1 MSGRRLEWMSWPE
14 IQEAGVQPGST
25 VVWPFGAVEQHGPH
39 LPVCTDACFAEV
51 VLDAVMARIKPNRP
65 IWRLPLQMIGFSPEH
80 EAFPGTLSL
89 SAELILNMVE
99 QVGNQLS
106 RSGFERLILFNA
118 HGGQISLLQ
127 VAARQLRA
135 RRPSLGVL
143 PCFLWSG
150 PEGISSLLP
159 EPERYEGLHAGLAE
173 TSLMLYLQA
182 NQVGNIKQW
191 DGVRDCP
198 TPPLTPPNGWS
209 LEGKVPNAWLTS
221 DISATGVIGDSRQAN
236 ALLGEQLFN
245 LLVDGWLAR
254 FESLLDSSWP
264 PRRIS

>member
-1 MSGRRLEWMSWPE
+1 MPGRRLEWMSWPE
-14 IQEAGVQPGST
+14 IQDAGAQPGST
-25 VVWPFGAVEQHGPH
+25 VIWPFGAFEQHGPH
-39 LPVCTDACFAEV
+39 LPLCTDSCFAEM
-51 VLDAVMARIKPNRP
+51 VLEAIMARMGPTRP
-65 IWRLPLQMIGFSPEH
+65 IWRLPIQMIGFSPEH

-99 QVGNQLS
+99 QIGNQLS
-106 RSGFERLILFNA
+106 HSGFERLILFNA

-135 RRPSLGVL
+135 RQPSLGVL

-150 PEGISSLLP
+150 PEGILSLLP

-182 NQVGNIKQW
+182 NQVGTMRPW
-191 DGVRDCP
+191 DGVHNCP
-198 TPPLTPPNGWS
+198 TPPLNPPKGWS
-209 LEGKVPNAWLTS
+209 LEGEAPNAWLTS

-236 ALLGEQLFN
+236 PFLGEQLFN

-264 PRRIS
+264 PRRIT